1 MSYNTDI
8 EYSLG
13 EAEKLIKD
21 LESLLEE
28 VSGTDGAARRE
39 LIREIEQKLNRA
51 KEYVT
56 GAQLDI
62 ADLADEEMVDRY
74 TEMVNDYDTK
84 LQSLSVAAKNASDRA
99 KREEQE
105 RAKGVTAKDLMG
117 RTTAIQEQD
126 VKILAGVANTLTTVQ
141 GMGNEQLAEIER
153 QKQKL
158 AQATEHMTTMDSEL
172 ARARKVLKQMV
183 TRAAGDNCIRVL
195 AILVIIAV
203 VAVVVVEVVKP
214 GSVKKQSEGW
224 FNNG

>member
-13 EAEKLIKD
+13 EAEKLIND
-21 LESLLEE
+21 LTSLLEE
-28 VSGTDGAARRE
+28 VKGTDGAARRE

-51 KEYVT
+51 REYVT

-62 ADLADEEMVDRY
+62 ADLADADMVNEY
-74 TEMVNDYDTK
+74 TERVNNYETT
-84 LQSLSVAAKNASDRA
+84 LQNLSAEAKNAADQA
-99 KREEQE
+99 KRQEQE

-117 RTTAIQEQD
+117 RTTDIQD
-126 VKILAGVANTLTTVQ
+126 KDKRILTGVINTLTTVE